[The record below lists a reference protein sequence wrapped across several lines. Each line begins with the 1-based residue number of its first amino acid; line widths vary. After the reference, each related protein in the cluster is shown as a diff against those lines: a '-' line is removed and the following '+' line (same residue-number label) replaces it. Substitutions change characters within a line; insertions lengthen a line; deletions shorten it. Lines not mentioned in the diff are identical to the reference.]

1 VYSLYTKTEK
11 CEQAVHK
18 TQKCEQPVHKTE
30 KCEQPVHKT
39 EPHNVKEPPPK
50 CALPKQA
57 HICFHTAPSHFL
69 YTSPNKL
76 SSAHAPAHCKAA
88 RLRRPHQIAHTKQ
101 RDGPCGPGGKT
112 HPHFN
117 LLACNAKREVYV
129 CVCMCLCVGVCVV
142 LGVKRTLT
150 SISWPVTPSVRRVCV
165 CVCVCLYVFVCG
177 CVCGPWGET
186 HPHFSLL
193 ACNAKREVCV
203 CVNVW
208 ACVRICVFVCDGL
221 CYAYVQCVVCV
232 VLCEEKPQFQQALRQ

>member
-1 VYSLYTKTEK
+1 MCLYVFV
-11 CEQAVHK
+11 CGCV
-18 TQKCEQPVHKTE
+18 
-30 KCEQPVHKT
+30 
-39 EPHNVKEPPPK
+39 
-50 CALPKQA
+50 
-57 HICFHTAPSHFL
+57 
-69 YTSPNKL
+69 
-76 SSAHAPAHCKAA
+76 
-88 RLRRPHQIAHTKQ
+88 
-101 RDGPCGPGGKT
+101 CGPWGET

-117 LLACNAKREVYV
+117 LLACNAKREA
-129 CVCMCLCVGVCVV
+129 C
-142 LGVKRTLT
+142 
-150 SISWPVTPSVRRVCV
+150 VCV